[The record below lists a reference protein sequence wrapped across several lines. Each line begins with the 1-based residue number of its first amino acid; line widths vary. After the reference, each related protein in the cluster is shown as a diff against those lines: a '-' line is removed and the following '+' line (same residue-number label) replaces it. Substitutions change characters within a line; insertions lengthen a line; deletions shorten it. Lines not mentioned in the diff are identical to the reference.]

1 MRLLKALSI
10 IYTTLYMVG
19 CGYVTANYGA
29 TPENVNAIKA
39 AGEGRVSVN
48 KFSSVSGKEHTSI
61 GCRAAGPI
69 KNQNDQT
76 FESYI
81 HNAFINELKMADA
94 YDESSEVSIRGEIT
108 ELDFNSNIGAGKW
121 KLSATIS
128 SSSNKGYKVESIYPF
143 STNWVADKA
152 CQQVAQAFQP
162 AVSDLINKIVTHPEF
177 SSLVKGDHSN

>member
-1 MRLLKALSI
+1 MKLIKLFSVVFS
-10 IYTTLYMVG
+10 TLYMIG
-19 CGYVTANYGA
+19 CGYVTTNYGA

-39 AGEGRVSVN
+39 AGENRVSVD
-48 KFSSVSGKEHTSI
+48 KFSSVSGKERSSI

-81 HNAFINELKMADA
+81 HNAFINELKMAEA
-94 YDESSEVSIRGEIT
+94 YDESSEVSIRGEIS

-128 SSSNKGYKVESIYPF
+128 SSSHNGYQVESIYPF

-177 SSLVKGDHSN
+177 SSLMNNN